1 MHSFSLPRL
10 QIRWLVLIFA
20 GLAANLS
27 GEERIPSLT
36 PDLESR
42 IEQLE
47 SLNRDLLDRLESLET
62 DRSGVIPAGHAP
74 PGRGIRRISSSIAE
88 EQTSGPSDSSEDPPF
103 YEVGT
108 DTSLH
113 AIWKN
118 GVEIQNEHKDFRL
131 HVGGRTQFDSSWF
144 QTDPGFQSDPAIVNP
159 VRDGVDFRRA
169 RLRMDGTMYE
179 VIDWAVEYDFMN
191 SVMTVPSTT
200 AAPNVTGLPA
210 PTDLW
215 FAYKEV
221 PLVGNIKVGNHK
233 EPIGFEHLV
242 SSRFLPF
249 MERSFNQDAFYG
261 AFNNGF
267 SPGISI
273 YDTYGDEV
281 GVWALGIFKPS
292 NNIFAADNIPGD
304 SSVTGRITS
313 LLWYEDEGAHLLH
326 FGFSARHATLGN
338 STTRYRTRGPERSG
352 LSASW
357 PQFADSRNFKG
368 DGQDT
373 VNFELVSNMGSFT
386 LQSEY
391 LMNYVENG
399 RTTTGIPAGTV
410 FYHGGYVEL
419 LYFLTGE
426 HREYSRK
433 TGAFERVTPL
443 QNAFLV
449 RTDCG
454 PCCGRGAWQAGFRY
468 NYLDLNDQGIDGGI
482 LNDYT
487 WGLNWFLNPNMK
499 IQWNYSLTHR
509 QSPTAAAFDGWNQG
523 FGMRLAHDF

>member
-1 MHSFSLPRL
+1 MSSRSIQMGFRILL
-10 QIRWLVLIFA
+10 LGIFLGTTQTFA
-20 GLAANLS
+20 EQTEKAPAPPP
-27 GEERIPSLT
+27 GEQTFPETEVAPSNIST
-36 PDLESR
+36 DPFDDLEKR
-42 IEQLE
+42 IEELE
-47 SLNRDLLDRLESLET
+47 ALNRDLMQRIGSLEH
-62 DRSGVIPAGHAP
+62 PAPKPA
-74 PGRGIRRISSSIAE
+74 
-88 EQTSGPSDSSEDPPF
+88 DSHSTGDPPL
-103 YEVGT
+103 YEVGS
-108 DTSLH
+108 DTKLN

-118 GVEIQNEHKDFRL
+118 GVEIQNANKDFRL
-131 HVGGRTQFDSSWF
+131 HIGGRTQFDSSWF
-144 QTDPGFQSDPAIVNP
+144 RTDPEFQSDPSIVNQ
-159 VRDGVDFRRA
+159 VHDGVDFRRA
-169 RLRMDGTMYE
+169 RFRMDGTMYE
-179 VIDWAVEYDFMN
+179 VIDWAAEFDFMN
-191 SVMTVPSTT
+191 SANLSGGG
-200 AAPNVTGLPA
+200 APGSPTGLAA

-215 FAYKEV
+215 FAFKEV
-221 PLVGNIKVGNHK
+221 PVVGNIKVGNHK

-273 YDTYGDEV
+273 YDTYMDEA
-281 GVWALGIFKPS
+281 GVWALGLYKPS
-292 NNIFAADNIPGD
+292 TNVFAYDNISGD
-304 SSVTGRITS
+304 ASVTGRITH
-313 LLWYEDEGAHLLH
+313 LLWYRDEGARLLH
-326 FGFSARHATLGN
+326 MGVSARHATLGN
-338 STTRYRTRGPERSG
+338 SITRYRTRGPERSG

-357 PQFADSRNFKG
+357 PLFADSKNFKG

-391 LMNYVENG
+391 LLNYVNDG
-399 RTTTGIPAGTV
+399 RTLGGAPVGTV
-410 FYHGGYVEL
+410 FYHGGYVEA

-426 HREYSRK
+426 HREYNRK

-443 QNAFLV
+443 QNAFIT

-454 PCCGRGAWQAGFRY
+454 PCAGWGGWQAGFRY
-468 NYLDLNDQGIDGGI
+468 NYLDLNDRGINGGI

-499 IQWNYSLTHR
+499 VQWNYSLTHR
-509 QSPTAAAFDGWNQG
+509 QSPVAATFDGWNQG